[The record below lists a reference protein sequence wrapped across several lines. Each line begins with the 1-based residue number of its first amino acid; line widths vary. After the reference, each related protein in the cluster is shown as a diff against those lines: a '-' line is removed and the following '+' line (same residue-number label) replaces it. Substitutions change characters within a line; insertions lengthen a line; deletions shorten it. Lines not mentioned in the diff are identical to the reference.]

1 MAFSDKPT
9 VDDNAKKSEESVNAV
24 RSLFTFRNGFINH
37 PETPDYGVDLNIE
50 LVAGGDGATSQMFP
64 VQIKSTARVSV
75 ISRGGEKFI
84 ALPFKTSRLGYLC
97 HRLPVCGIIVLYDD
111 EAKICYFDYV
121 DAIAAR
127 LTAEHGDEEWRPKES
142 VTVHLP
148 LQVLDAAALPALHD
162 KFSQEHARHQ
172 LMMRSQGS
180 NYGLTTHV
188 FSQRDALPL
197 DIHNPKQV
205 AKLLEDF
212 GRVLYNKQDFAM
224 LLDLIGRVPV
234 SVINSSKTIL
244 FLTALTYAQVGN
256 VIDAEHYLNRCSRQ
270 AVAFNAADKEL
281 LAFAQIR
288 VAFIK
293 GDTPLSGYRQKLAE
307 LKTATTSPL
316 NRLTFEINIVHLS
329 LVEDSDE
336 DGEAPSVAAIT
347 ELFAT
352 IEAAPLEP
360 KDKQFLKLF
369 NSENLHTYG
378 CSQLLK
384 DASRFKGREKAG
396 IPVAPAVRLSK
407 AQALV
412 DMVCQ
417 AIKAVEEVAA
427 YAKTQDDQ
435 LLNAYALQ
443 YSGRFFLALHYCL
456 MMIHI
461 GEPTE
466 PSETLHP
473 QYVQK
478 FNASVNAYSTFL
490 EQGLLKDAHQALSTC
505 YELQTLFELRYTQ
518 LLDAQPAE
526 ELLRVLREIENKAG
540 IAPFESAVRPA
551 YEGMTARLTA
561 PRTKLTDI
569 PADQLRSYA
578 STFLEAFDLPPDRL
592 PFLLAS
598 MEAFRLFEHECENE
612 DIELVEE
619 SGHMLDS
626 RTAYVRP
633 LSYAL
638 RNKRTGLCTAPSG
651 SVQQLLTSFKHLVK
665 KA

>member
-1 MAFSDKPT
+1 MAFLDKPT
-9 VDDNAKKSEESVNAV
+9 VDENAKKSEESVNVV
-24 RSLFTFRNGFINH
+24 RSLFTFRNGFISH

-50 LVAGGDGATSQMFP
+50 LVAGGDGATSHMFP

-75 ISRGGEKFI
+75 ISRGDEKFI

-127 LTAEHGDEEWRPKES
+127 LTEEHGDEEWRPKES

-172 LMMRSQGS
+172 MMMRSQGS

-188 FSQRDALPL
+188 FSKRDALPL

-212 GRVLYNKQDFAM
+212 GGVLYNKQDFAM

-234 SVINSSKTIL
+234 TVINSSKTIL
-244 FLTALTYAQVGN
+244 FLAALTYAQVGN
-256 VIDAEHYLNRCSRQ
+256 VIEAEHYLNKCYRQ
-270 AVAFNAADKEL
+270 AVAFDATGAEL

-293 GDTPLSGYRQKLAE
+293 GDTSLSGYRQKLAE
-307 LKTATTSPL
+307 LRAATTSPL
-316 NRLTFEINIVHLS
+316 NKLTFEINIVHLG
-329 LVEDSDE
+329 LVEDSDGE
-336 DGEAPSVAAIT
+336 GEAPSAAAIT
-347 ELFAT
+347 ELFET
-352 IEAAPLEP
+352 IEAAPLEQ

-412 DMVCQ
+412 DVVCQ
-417 AIKAVEEVAA
+417 AIEAVEEVGA

-461 GEPTE
+461 GEPAE
-466 PSETLHP
+466 LSEILHA

-478 FNASVNAYSTFL
+478 FNASVRAYSVFL
-490 EQGLLKDAHQALSTC
+490 ELGLLKDAHQALSTC
-505 YELQTLFELRYTQ
+505 YELQTLFELRYAQ
-518 LLDAQPAE
+518 SLDARPTE
-526 ELLRVLREIENKAG
+526 DLLRVLREIENEAG
-540 IAPFESAVRPA
+540 IAAFESAVRPA
-551 YEGMTARLTA
+551 YEGMTAHLAA
-561 PRTKLTDI
+561 PRTKLADI
-569 PADQLRSYA
+569 PADQLPNFA
-578 STFLEAFDLPPDRL
+578 SKWLDALDLPPDRL

-598 MEAFRLFEHECENE
+598 MEAFRLFEQECENE
-612 DIELVEE
+612 NIELVEE
-619 SGHMLDS
+619 LSHLFDS
-626 RTAYVRP
+626 RTAYTRP
-633 LSYAL
+633 LAYML
-638 RNKRTGLCTAPSG
+638 RNKINGLCSPPSK
-651 SVQQLLTSFKHLVK
+651 SVQQLLTSFRHLIK